1 MNDRGLLFV
10 EMTKAIQ
17 SYRLRQLSLSGLVNR
32 LEELAGALS
41 DAGVE
46 WCSDIDDFFLQ
57 LEIINSLVLSG
68 DKPELTFDDVTD
80 IEKYLELIQL
90 EITSQVPRGEADDG
104 GDS

>member
-1 MNDRGLLFV
+1 MSNRELLFE

-41 DAGVE
+41 DVGIA
-46 WCSDIDDFFLQ
+46 WCSDLDDFLLQ

-68 DKPELTFDDVTD
+68 DKPELTLDDVTD

-90 EITSQVPRGEADDG
+90 EITSQVCGGADG
-104 GDS
+104 GGGS